1 MTGVSFDFAGVL
13 TGQPGQWLLSGF
25 LMTIYVTVVGA
36 LLATLLAVLL
46 LGLRIAPLA
55 PARGLAIA
63 LVELF
68 RNTPILV
75 QFLFWYFA
83 AYNLLPRSFRDYIT
97 AEHPWAVLPVG
108 NVLLAP
114 EFIAAAWGL
123 GVFTAAFLAEE
134 LRAGLN
140 AMPRGQKE
148 AALSQGFGHWE
159 TLRFVL
165 LPQALANSW
174 QPLVTQYLNLMKLS
188 SLASAISL
196 AELTY
201 QVRQVESYNAHAFE
215 AFAVGT
221 VLYLLLGLVLGQL
234 LIVFGPKPVGAR
246 ARRRAV
252 KANRSATAAAI
263 VGASGDA

>member
-1 MTGVSFDFAGVL
+1 MGGITFDFAGVL
-13 TGQPGQWLLSGF
+13 TGQPGQWLLAGF
-25 LMTIYVTVVGA
+25 LMTVYVTIAGSLV
-36 LLATLLAVLL
+36 ATLLAVLV
-46 LGLRIAPLA
+46 LGLRVAPVAPL
-55 PARGLAIA
+55 RWLAIA
-63 LVELF
+63 VIEVF
-68 RNTPILV
+68 RNTPVLV

-83 AYNLLPRSFRDYIT
+83 AYNLLPQAFRSYIT
-97 AEHPWAVLPVG
+97 GDHPWAVLPVS

-114 EFIAAAWGL
+114 EFIASAWGL

-140 AMPRGQKE
+140 AMPSGQRE
-148 AALSQGFGHWE
+148 AAISQGFSYGA
-159 TLRFVL
+159 TLRLIL

-201 QVRQVESYNAHAFE
+201 QVRQIESFNAHAFE

-221 VLYLLLGLVLGQL
+221 VLYLLLGLVLGQAL
-234 LIVFGPKPVGAR
+234 VAFGPKPAD
-246 ARRRAV
+246 RRG
-252 KANRSATAAAI
+252 SAPAAAAVQI
-263 VGASGDA
+263 AEAHGGA

>member
-1 MTGVSFDFAGVL
+1 MGGITFDFAGVL

-25 LMTIYVTVVGA
+25 LMTLYVT
-36 LLATLLAVLL
+36 LAGSILASILSVLL
-46 LGLRIAPLA
+46 LALRVA
-55 PARGLAIA
+55 PARALNAIA
-63 LVELF
+63 IAIIEVF

-83 AYNLLPRSFRDYIT
+83 AYSFLPRVVRDYVT
-97 AEHPWAVLPVG
+97 GDHPWAVLPFN
-108 NVLLAP
+108 NVVLAP
-114 EFIAAAWGL
+114 EFLAAAWGL

-140 AMPRGQKE
+140 AVPGGQRE
-148 AALSQGFGHWE
+148 AAMSQGFSYGQA
-159 TLRFVL
+159 LRLIL
-165 LPQALANSW
+165 LPQALANCW

-196 AELTY
+196 AEITY

-221 VLYLLLGLVLGQL
+221 ALYLLIGLVLGQVL
-234 LIVFGPKPVGAR
+234 GALGPRPPGRSSSPSPAAATEAR
-246 ARRRAV
+246 AAE
-252 KANRSATAAAI
+252 TA
-263 VGASGDA
+263 GASSDA

>member
-1 MTGVSFDFAGVL
+1 MNGVSFDFAGVL

-25 LMTIYVTVVGA
+25 LMTIYVGLVGA
-36 LLATLLAVLL
+36 VIATALAVLL

-55 PARGLAIA
+55 PVRALAIA

-83 AYNLLPRSFRDYIT
+83 AYNLLPQSFRDFIT
-97 AEHPWAVLPVG
+97 GNHPWAVLPVG

-140 AMPRGQKE
+140 AMPRGQRE
-148 AALSQGFGHWE
+148 AAISQGFAHWQ
-159 TLRFVL
+159 TLRYVL

-221 VLYLLLGLVLGQL
+221 VLYLLLGLVLGQML
-234 LIVFGPKPVGAR
+234 VRLGPKPKAT
-246 ARRRAV
+246 RRKAQAKAALAV
-252 KANRSATAAAI
+252 AT
-263 VGASGDA
+263 VGASSDA

>member
-1 MTGVSFDFAGVL
+1 MNGVTFDFAGVL

-25 LMTIYVTVVGA
+25 LMTLYVSLVGA
-36 LLATLLAVLL
+36 LIATLLAVLL

-55 PARGLAIA
+55 PVRGLAIA
-63 LVELF
+63 IVELF

-140 AMPRGQKE
+140 AMPRGQRE
-148 AALSQGFGHWE
+148 AALSQGFGHWQI
-159 TLRFVL
+159 LRYVL

-201 QVRQVESYNAHAFE
+201 QVRQIESYNAHAFE

-221 VLYLLLGLVLGQL
+221 VLYLFLGLVLGQVL
-234 LIVFGPKPVGAR
+234 VAIGPKPPGTR
-246 ARRRAV
+246 A
-252 KANRSATAAAI
+252 KAQPKAALAAAT
-263 VGASGDA
+263 VGASSDA